1 MRLVIP
7 GDSLV
12 PRALSDLAVL
22 DDVRR
27 DNKVWI
33 TRGEDSETFL
43 DVWSTNAV
51 PLQAALNTINQ
62 KIHDMRLS
70 EESLTA
76 LYFVQSPKDDQEV
89 TVSFETGKRP
99 VVEGSSHSSH
109 YPGHAVNGL
118 VAQFTTALPPS
129 LKTLV
134 ALPCLKMQIN
144 FGHLNI
150 LAKRKAVGN
159 LLSLEEFKSA
169 LGLYSSRGRGATI
182 QKEYVQYYA

>member
-7 GDSLV
+7 GDNLV
-12 PRALSDLAVL
+12 PRAFSDLAVL

-33 TRGEDSETFL
+33 TRGDGSETFL
-43 DVWSTNAV
+43 DVSSTNIKS
-51 PLQAALNTINQ
+51 LHAALNAISR

-70 EESLTA
+70 DESLTA

-89 TVSFETGKRP
+89 TIRFETGKRP

-109 YPGHAVNGL
+109 YPTHAANGL
-118 VAQFTTALPPS
+118 VAQFATALPPS
-129 LKTLV
+129 LKTLI
-134 ALPCLKMQIN
+134 ALPCLKMHIN

-150 LAKRKAVGN
+150 LAKRKTVGS
-159 LLSLEEFKSA
+159 LLSLEEFESA

-182 QKEYVQYYA
+182 QTEYVEYHA